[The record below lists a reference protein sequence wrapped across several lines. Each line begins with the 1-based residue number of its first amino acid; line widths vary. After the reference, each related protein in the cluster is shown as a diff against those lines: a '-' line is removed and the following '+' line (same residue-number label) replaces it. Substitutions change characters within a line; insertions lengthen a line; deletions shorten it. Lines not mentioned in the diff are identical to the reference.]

1 MTQFTDDKETNLAM
15 LLAVL
20 TDIHANQEA
29 LSACLEHA
37 AAQGANQYAFLGDLV
52 GYGADPVWVLDT
64 VMDYAK
70 HGAHVLLGNHDEAL
84 LLDHK
89 QGMNPI
95 ALQVVQW
102 TLAQLQ
108 PHHLQF
114 IRALPFSIQL
124 PDLLLVHANA
134 WAPAQWEYVD
144 GVMEATR
151 SLHACKEHVTFCGHM
166 HMPGL
171 YHMTLTGK
179 TGEFTPNTE
188 TTIPLSRQRRWLVI
202 PGSVGQPRDGNPAAC
217 YATLNTE
224 TLELSYFR
232 VPYDA
237 ETAAKKIIAA
247 GLPSAL
253 GERLLVG
260 A

>member
-1 MTQFTDDKETNLAM
+1 MRLAI
-15 LLAVL
+15 L
-20 TDIHANQEA
+20 TDLHANREA

-37 AAQGANQYAFLGDLV
+37 DAQGVQQFAFLGDLV
-52 GYGADPVWVLDT
+52 GYGADPVWVMDT
-64 VMDYAK
+64 VMRYAQQ
-70 HGAHVLLGNHDEAL
+70 GAHVLLGNHDEAL
-84 LLDHK
+84 LLDNK
-89 QGMNPI
+89 QGMNPL

-102 TLAQLQ
+102 TLAQLSSA
-108 PHHLQF
+108 HLDF
-114 IRALPFSIQL
+114 IRALPFTIQL
-124 PDLLLVHANA
+124 QDILLVHANA

-151 SLHACKEHVTFCGHM
+151 SLHSCKQHITFCGHV

-179 TGEFTPNTE
+179 TGEFTPSTD
-188 TTIPLSRQRRWLVI
+188 TAIPLSRQRRWLVI

-217 YATLNTE
+217 YATFDTE

-232 VPYDA
+232 VPYDT
-237 ETAAKKIIAA
+237 ESAARKIIAA
-247 GLPSAL
+247 GLPAIL

-260 A
+260 E